1 MISMNYVNGNPSS
14 IPIGDAYFS
23 FLNELRTIE
32 ESVFDDI
39 TAYNRR
45 CEVLLTESSI
55 MENGSYDAFVES
67 EGPNIVEKIGK
78 TIREM
83 VMKTVEFIKS
93 IVEAIRNIGF
103 KNKSDMAKVETL
115 VKQHPDLRDKIICSF
130 QKGELEVKDVKTFA
144 ELEKNYEEIIRL
156 AQKNENPNSLKTKWN
171 NAVEKFK
178 NADKSAIVST
188 AKSVTAV
195 ISAAA
200 AIVTIRKYA
209 TEVNKNAKDLQDIH
223 MKGTK
228 MAMDALGTDAIKDM
242 GNRELILTATRFFND
257 ESSKC
262 ENKYKTFMVKIEDS
276 VAKFIDRIDPESGK
290 KAGGLIH
297 DAKKYAAE
305 ELGKELEKDQLK
317 KLTNDA
323 RNAIS
328 GANKAATKANNAANK
343 SRRATKNLGHTVAKA
358 KAMAKKPNKPNP

>member
-23 FLNELRTIE
+23 FLNEVRAIE
-32 ESVFDDI
+32 ESVIDDI
-39 TAYNRR
+39 TAYNRK
-45 CEVLLTESSI
+45 CEVLLTESMI
-55 MENGSYDAFVES
+55 MENGSYDTFVES

-78 TIREM
+78 AVREM
-83 VMKTVEFIKS
+83 VMKTIEFIKS

-103 KNKSDMAKVETL
+103 KNKSDMAKVESL
-115 VKQHPDLRDKIICSF
+115 VKKHPDLKDTIICSF

-144 ELEKNYEEIIRL
+144 ELERSYEEIVRL
-156 AQKNENPNSLKTKWN
+156 AQKNENPKSLKAKWD

-178 NADKSAIVST
+178 NADKSAIAST
-188 AKSVTAV
+188 AKAITAV
-195 ISAAA
+195 ITAAA
-200 AIVTIRKYA
+200 AIVTIRKYS
-209 TEVNKNAKDLQDIH
+209 TEVNKAAKDIQDIH

-228 MAMDALGTDAIKDM
+228 MAMDALGSDAIKDM

-276 VAKFIDRIDPESGK
+276 IAKFIDRVDPESGK

-297 DAKKYAAE
+297 DAKKFAAE
-305 ELGKELEKDQLK
+305 ELSKELEKDQLK

-323 RNAIS
+323 KTAIN
-328 GANKAATKANNAANK
+328 GANKAAMKATNAANK
-343 SRRATKNLGHTVAKA
+343 SRRATQSLGHTVAKA
-358 KAMAKKPNKPNP
+358 KAMASKP